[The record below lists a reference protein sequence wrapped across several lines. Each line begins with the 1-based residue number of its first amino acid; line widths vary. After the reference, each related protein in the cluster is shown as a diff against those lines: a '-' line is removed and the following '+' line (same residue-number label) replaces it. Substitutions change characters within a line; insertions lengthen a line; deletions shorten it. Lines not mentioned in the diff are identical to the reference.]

1 MSISNFLN
9 LFDKNISSK
18 YCRQFYTRFEVGKT
32 GLCWMCCPSWLPNV
46 IGNLNDQT
54 VKEIWNGDAAQK
66 LRNQMFDN
74 EWLDC
79 KRDKCPMIISDS
91 LPEKTD
97 MLNAVP
103 NEYNPH
109 PISRMVY
116 DWEIEAVK
124 NKNLISYPYPVSIL
138 FGTDESCNL
147 QCPSCRT
154 SKIQFIEGPE
164 YEKRKFLTDKLV
176 KELLE
181 IDPSIK
187 LEFWITGSG
196 DPFGSKIYREMLQ
209 NINGKAYPNLS
220 INLQTNGN
228 MFTPKMYKKISN
240 IHDNLRNCQIS
251 FDAGTKD
258 TYENKTR
265 IGGNWDLLLKNC
277 DFLNTVANDNKLFH
291 LSFDF
296 VIQTKNYKEIIPF
309 IELTKSRYPNVIGVD
324 FSLISNW
331 STWPIKEFEQQC
343 VWKPEH
349 PEYNEL
355 LKILRDPIFY
365 DDLVHLGNAQYL
377 REKLT

>member
-1 MSISNFLN
+1 
-9 LFDKNISSK
+9 
-18 YCRQFYTRFEVGKT
+18 
-32 GLCWMCCPSWLPNV
+32 
-46 IGNLNDQT
+46 
-54 VKEIWNGDAAQK
+54 
-66 LRNQMFDN
+66 
-74 EWLDC
+74 
-79 KRDKCPMIISDS
+79 
-91 LPEKTD
+91 
-97 MLNAVP
+97 
-103 NEYNPH
+103 
-109 PISRMVY
+109 MVY

-265 IGGNWDLLLKNC
+265 IGGNWNLLLKNC
-277 DFLNTVANDNKLFH
+277 DFLNTVANDNKNFR

-296 VIQTKNYKEIIPF
+296 VIQTKNYKEMIPF
-309 IELTKSRYPNVIGVD
+309 IELTKSRYSNVIGID

-355 LKILRDPIFY
+355 LKVLRDPIFY

-377 REKLT
+377 REKFT